1 MKRFYEN
8 FILFKIEGFELKLL
22 KIWKLKMVFY
32 FLTRSSRVNETKI
45 WGFQFRIESGKGCR
59 EKQIAHS
66 YSEFQKKS
74 NGVFSGFLSL
84 IDPEI
89 F

>member
-1 MKRFYEN
+1 MASN
-8 FILFKIEGFELKLL
+8 QNKLRNSFL
-22 KIWKLKMVFY
+22 QDIIQEKSRNHNL
-32 FLTRSSRVNETKI
+32 LTRSPRAKATKI
-45 WGFQFRIESGKGCR
+45 WGFQFRIESGKGCW
-59 EKQIAHS
+59 EKKIAHS
-66 YSEFQKKS
+66 YSEFEKKS